1 VYPLNKR
8 DTHIVEKFLCK
19 FLYETPLA
27 QLKDNKM
34 FKIFKPYML
43 LLLILLASSSIAIA
57 QDCNDC
63 LIGYICEANE
73 CVVDVDLDRDLDGA
87 PDAVDSCPDVSN
99 PGQNDCDLDGIGD
112 ACDDDVQCGAQITGY
127 VRYWPEPTQDS
138 SPFAF
143 AGVKI
148 QGLDIQTQADEFGQ
162 YSLIHVPV
170 GEWTIE
176 VYPPMGDY
184 GGLALFDREPI
195 ELAPISIAPNWAND
209 PHLRDLLVNPTG
221 RFGGRITLEDV
232 PSYDPLHDDIKVT
245 IITEDENFEVYT
257 DEFGRFVSPFL
268 HEGIYRVNFSKEGY
282 QPLSREV
289 EVIGLT
295 TQAIFGDIDTREYLE
310 RISCQNIDCF
320 NKELIDYFGL
330 RDYGNALLAG
340 MKSVEFADNNFKGLD
355 AQMALT
361 YNNLGFVH
369 FKMDNPEEA
378 ERAYIQALQIWE
390 ETLGSDHPNVGASLN
405 NLAALYENNGDYKQ
419 AEKYRNRSNEI
430 WQKAQE
436 DASSKLANICD
447 SMTEILFVCPTD
459 NKK

>member
-1 VYPLNKR
+1 
-8 DTHIVEKFLCK
+8 
-19 FLYETPLA
+19 
-27 QLKDNKM
+27 M

-43 LLLILLASSSIAIA
+43 LLLILLASSSIAMA
-57 QDCNDC
+57 QDCDNCD
-63 LIGYICEANE
+63 IGYICEGDE
-73 CVVDVDLDRDLDGA
+73 CVVDVDLDRDLDGV
-87 PDAVDSCPDVSN
+87 PDAVDSCPDLSN
-99 PGQNDCDLDGIGD
+99 PPQEDIDMDGIGD
-112 ACDDDVQCGAQITGY
+112 ACDDDVQAGAQITGY
-127 VRYWPEPTQDS
+127 VRYWPEPTQDP

-148 QGLDIQTQADEFGQ
+148 QGLDIKTQADEFGQ

-176 VYPPMGDY
+176 VYPPMGDF

-195 ELAPISIAPNWAND
+195 HISYMSIAPNMAYE
-209 PHLRDLLVNPTG
+209 PHLRDLLIRPTG
-221 RFGGRITLEDV
+221 QFRGRV
-232 PSYDPLHDDIKVT
+232 SPSGETYGSYSEVTVT

-257 DEFGRFVSPFL
+257 DRAGDFVSPYL
-268 HEGIYRVNFSKEGY
+268 NEGSYRVNFSKEGY

-289 EVIGLT
+289 EVIGLNMNH
-295 TQAIFGDIDTREYLE
+295 IGRLE
-310 RISCQNIDCF
+310 LQRIACQNINCF

-330 RDYGNALLAG
+330 RDYDNALLAG
-340 MKSVEFADNNFKGLD
+340 MESVEFAENNFKGLD
-355 AQMALT
+355 AQMALA

-369 FKMDNPEEA
+369 FTMDNHEEA

-405 NLAALYENNGDYKQ
+405 NLAALYEKAGDYKQ
-419 AEKYRNRSNEI
+419 AEKYKNRSKEI

>member
-1 VYPLNKR
+1 
-8 DTHIVEKFLCK
+8 
-19 FLYETPLA
+19 
-27 QLKDNKM
+27 M

-43 LLLILLASSSIAIA
+43 LLLILLASSSIAMA
-57 QDCNDC
+57 QDCDNCD
-63 LIGYICEANE
+63 IGYICEGDE
-73 CVVDVDLDRDLDGA
+73 CVVDVDLDRDLDGV
-87 PDAVDSCPDVSN
+87 PDAVDSCPDLSN
-99 PGQNDCDLDGIGD
+99 PPQEDIDMDGIGD
-112 ACDDDVQCGAQITGY
+112 ACDDDVQAGAQITGR
-127 VRYWPEPTQDS
+127 VRHFPNHAETG
-138 SPFAF
+138 SPLPF

-148 QGLDIQTQADEFGQ
+148 QELDIQTQADEFGQ

-176 VYPPMGDY
+176 VYPPMGDF

-195 ELAPISIAPNWAND
+195 HISYMSIAPNMAYE
-209 PHLRDLLVNPTG
+209 PHLRDLLIRPTG
-221 RFGGRITLEDV
+221 QFRGRV
-232 PSYDPLHDDIKVT
+232 SPSGETYGSYSEVTVT

-257 DEFGRFVSPFL
+257 DRAGDFVSPYL
-268 HEGIYRVNFSKEGY
+268 NEGSYRVNFSKEGY

-289 EVIGLT
+289 EVIGLNMNH
-295 TQAIFGDIDTREYLE
+295 IGRLE
-310 RISCQNIDCF
+310 LQRIACQNINCF

-330 RDYGNALLAG
+330 RDYDNALLAG
-340 MKSVEFADNNFKGLD
+340 MESVEFAENNFKGLD
-355 AQMALT
+355 AQMALA

-369 FKMDNPEEA
+369 FTMDNHEEA

-405 NLAALYENNGDYKQ
+405 NLAALYEKAGDYKQ
-419 AEKYRNRSNEI
+419 AEKYKNRSKEI

>member
-1 VYPLNKR
+1 
-8 DTHIVEKFLCK
+8 
-19 FLYETPLA
+19 
-27 QLKDNKM
+27 M

-43 LLLILLASSSIAIA
+43 LLLILLASSSIVMA
-57 QDCNDC
+57 QDCDNC
-63 LIGYICEANE
+63 PIGYICEGDE
-73 CVVDVDLDRDLDGA
+73 CVVGVDLDRDLDGV
-87 PDAVDSCPDVSN
+87 PDALDSCPDLSN
-99 PGQNDCDLDGIGD
+99 PPQKDRDMDGIGD
-112 ACDDDVQCGAQITGY
+112 ACDDDVQAGAQITGR
-127 VRYWPEPTQDS
+127 VRHFPNHAETG
-138 SPFAF
+138 SPLPF

-148 QGLDIQTQADEFGQ
+148 QELDIQTQADEFGQ

-176 VYPPMGDY
+176 VYPPMGDF

-195 ELAPISIAPNWAND
+195 HISYMSIAPNMAYE
-209 PHLRDLLVNPTG
+209 PHLRDLLIRPTG
-221 RFGGRITLEDV
+221 QFRGRV
-232 PSYDPLHDDIKVT
+232 SPSGETYGSYSEVTVT

-257 DEFGRFVSPFL
+257 DRAGDFVSPYL
-268 HEGIYRVNFSKEGY
+268 NEGSYRVNFSKEGY

-289 EVIGLT
+289 EVIGLNMNH
-295 TQAIFGDIDTREYLE
+295 IGRLE
-310 RISCQNIDCF
+310 LQRIACQNINCF

-330 RDYGNALLAG
+330 RDYDNALLAG
-340 MKSVEFADNNFKGLD
+340 MESVEFAENNFKGLD
-355 AQMALT
+355 AQMALA

-369 FKMDNPEEA
+369 FTMDNHEEA

-405 NLAALYENNGDYKQ
+405 NLAALYEKAGDYKQ
-419 AEKYRNRSNEI
+419 AEKYKNRSKEI

>member
-1 VYPLNKR
+1 
-8 DTHIVEKFLCK
+8 
-19 FLYETPLA
+19 
-27 QLKDNKM
+27 M
-34 FKIFKPYML
+34 
-43 LLLILLASSSIAIA
+43 A
-57 QDCNDC
+57 QDCDNC
-63 LIGYICEANE
+63 PIGYICEGDE
-73 CVVDVDLDRDLDGA
+73 CVVGVDLDRDLDGV
-87 PDAVDSCPDVSN
+87 PDALDSCPDLSN
-99 PGQNDCDLDGIGD
+99 PPQKDRDMDGIGD
-112 ACDDDVQCGAQITGY
+112 ACDDDVQAGAQITGR
-127 VRYWPEPTQDS
+127 VRHFPNHAETG
-138 SPFAF
+138 SPLPF

-148 QGLDIQTQADEFGQ
+148 QELDIQTQADEFGQ

-176 VYPPMGDY
+176 VYPPMGDF

-195 ELAPISIAPNWAND
+195 HISYMSIAPNMAYE
-209 PHLRDLLVNPTG
+209 PHLRDLLIRPTG
-221 RFGGRITLEDV
+221 QFRGRV
-232 PSYDPLHDDIKVT
+232 SPSGETYGSYSEVTVT

-257 DEFGRFVSPFL
+257 DRAGDFVSPYL
-268 HEGIYRVNFSKEGY
+268 NEGSYRVNFSKEGY

-289 EVIGLT
+289 EVIGLNMNH
-295 TQAIFGDIDTREYLE
+295 IGRLE
-310 RISCQNIDCF
+310 LQRIACQNINCF

-330 RDYGNALLAG
+330 RDYDNALLAG
-340 MKSVEFADNNFKGLD
+340 MESVEFAENNFKGLD
-355 AQMALT
+355 AQMALA

-369 FKMDNPEEA
+369 FTMDNHEEA

-405 NLAALYENNGDYKQ
+405 NLAALYEKAGDYKQ
-419 AEKYRNRSNEI
+419 AEKYKNRSKEI